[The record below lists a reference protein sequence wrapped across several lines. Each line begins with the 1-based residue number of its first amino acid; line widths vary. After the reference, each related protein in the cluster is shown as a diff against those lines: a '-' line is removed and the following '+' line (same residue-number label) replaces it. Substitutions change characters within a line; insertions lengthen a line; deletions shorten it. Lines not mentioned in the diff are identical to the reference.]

1 MKVAIGTDDRKTVR
15 KSHFGGSRY
24 FVVIEI
30 LNAEVVGREVRDNPH
45 VEGQKTK
52 KRHGEA
58 DAIIHLLED
67 CTLFMGRT
75 FGKGSVDELSSR
87 GVDCI
92 STNIEEIDDAVCSYL
107 DGRLEKLNCYSP
119 DAKEHLPCAQRPYA

>member
-1 MKVAIGTDDRKTVR
+1 MKIAVGTDDGKTVR
-15 KSHFGGSRY
+15 KGHFGGSRY

-30 LNAEVVGREVRDNPH
+30 LNAEVVGREMRDNSH

-52 KRHGEA
+52 KRHGQA

-67 CTLFMGRT
+67 CSLFMGRN
-75 FGKGSVDELSSR
+75 FGKGSVDEISSR

-92 STNIEEIDDAVCSYL
+92 STHIEEIDDAVCSYF
-107 DGRLEKLNCYSP
+107 DGRLEKFSYYSP
-119 DAKEHLPCAQRPYA
+119 DTKEHHPCAERPYA

>member
-75 FGKGSVDELSSR
+75 FGKGSVDEISSR

-107 DGRLEKLNCYSP
+107 DGRLEGFNYYSP
-119 DAKEHLPCAQRPYA
+119 DTKEHLPCAQRSYT